1 MKNINLSSIDNLA
14 LSLDQPQKGEK
25 ITLLSLDKVIPD
37 PDQPR
42 RDRNKEAD
50 NELANSIK
58 EEGVIQPII
67 VRPEND
73 DGYHMIICGER
84 RYDGS
89 KKAGLD
95 TIPCIVRDI
104 ESSMIL
110 TIQTVENIQRDN
122 MSLADEIEAVAK
134 IAKAHGTKK
143 TAELLGKKSQYV
155 SKRVRVYKANPY
167 LWDFIKLGYS
177 NDFSAFYEL
186 ALLDSK
192 NHDEAKILVDSWI
205 LSPTIRTS
213 LRTQVEDIKRRISK
227 PKKNNV
233 IDINSSNDVDAV
245 KLNDDVIESI
255 NTIETVLN
263 DSSDSTTANGKKEQN
278 QPKKVKKDKPLNV
291 GGVPDSF
298 KVESLQDRKLLSFT
312 FDDGVLIDIEISN
325 DDWMN
330 FVNEVNKEKV

>member
-25 ITLLSLDKVIPD
+25 ITLLSLDKIIPD

-58 EEGVIQPII
+58 EDGVIQPII

-73 DGYHMIICGER
+73 SGHHMIICGER
-84 RYDGS
+84 RYDAS
-89 KKAGLD
+89 IKARLD

-143 TAELLGKKSQYV
+143 TAELLGKKSQYI
-155 SKRVRVYKANPY
+155 SKRVRVYKANSY

-177 NDFSAFYEL
+177 NDFAAFYEL

-192 NHDEAKILVDSWI
+192 NHDEAKILVESWI
-205 LSPTIRTS
+205 LSPSIRTS
-213 LRTQVEDIKRRISK
+213 LRTQVEDIKKRISK
-227 PKKNNV
+227 PKKNNI
-233 IDINSSNDVDAV
+233 IDIDSSTEVDTE
-245 KLNDDVIESI
+245 KLNDDVIKSI
-255 NTIETVLN
+255 DTIEDEIN
-263 DSSDSTTANGKKEQN
+263 DSSDITREEGERVKNKQKKSIKN
-278 QPKKVKKDKPLNV
+278 KPMNV
-291 GGVPDSF
+291 GGTPDSF
-298 KVESLQDRKLLSFT
+298 KVEGLNNGKLISFT
-312 FDDGVLIDIEISN
+312 FDDGVVIDIEISN
-325 DDWMN
+325 EDWKE
-330 FVNEVNKEKV
+330 FVNEINKEKI